1 MLKAFVGLSALHK
14 EFNQSQGALECHLRA
29 PVCIPNCGRCCT
41 VPTCMIIEATNMVSM
56 LMGTGSLRKAVDI
69 AENWL
74 LERAPVAAHE
84 MALSYKG
91 LPVGIVAQSLMQ
103 EQAQVARGRCPF
115 LTDEKRCLIH
125 ACRPLYCMALGV
137 TREAMPISS
146 TDPGCPRPL
155 GYGEASNRRGT
166 SGCSGIRQMVEEFKA
181 DCERKPEW
189 KIYGF
194 APTLL
199 YRAAEPDKFRALVDD
214 NRIPSAK
221 IIGTAFDTNLMWQP
235 DLDAQRQGDLVAYS
249 TKQIVVGKN

>member
-1 MLKAFVGLSALHK
+1 
-14 EFNQSQGALECHLRA
+14 
-29 PVCIPNCGRCCT
+29 
-41 VPTCMIIEATNMVSM
+41 
-56 LMGTGSLRKAVDI
+56 
-69 AENWL
+69 
-74 LERAPVAAHE
+74 
-84 MALSYKG
+84 
-91 LPVGIVAQSLMQ
+91 
-103 EQAQVARGRCPF
+103 
-115 LTDEKRCLIH
+115 
-125 ACRPLYCMALGV
+125 
-137 TREAMPISS
+137 
-146 TDPGCPRPL
+146 
-155 GYGEASNRRGT
+155 
-166 SGCSGIRQMVEEFKA
+166 MVEEFKA